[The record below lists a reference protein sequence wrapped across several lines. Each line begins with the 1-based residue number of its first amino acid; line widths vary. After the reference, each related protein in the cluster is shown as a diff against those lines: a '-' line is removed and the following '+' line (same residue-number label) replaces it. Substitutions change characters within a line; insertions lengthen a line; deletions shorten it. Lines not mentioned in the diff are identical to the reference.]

1 MSSRSSWQRPNLPQS
16 AIHTTVPSCILH
28 WARRPSCRY
37 DIGQNAP
44 SLDHRILSTPGMIC
58 AVLDFCCTHS
68 FRSVH
73 ISPPH
78 CTIHCKIASHAI
90 AHTAV
95 RAYLQGLFRS
105 AQHKKQAE
113 FLGRSFN
120 NDKDRAAA
128 AKNAFVLLSQHKPQ
142 LAAAFFILGLL
153 PCQIYFRESE
163 TPLESICAAR
173 GNLYVRC
180 QGNSLEDI
188 CLRVPSHL
196 LNIISANCRHLLS
209 LERVSPVNA
218 CGSLYLPSHISIVSI
233 SLLLAM

>member
-1 MSSRSSWQRPNLPQS
+1 M
-16 AIHTTVPSCILH
+16 TVPSCILH

-37 DIGQNAP
+37 DIGQSAP
-44 SLDHRILSTPGMIC
+44 LLVHRILSTPGRIR
-58 AVLDFCCTHS
+58 AVLNLCCNHS
-68 FRSVH
+68 LRPVY
-73 ISPPH
+73 ISPSL
-78 CTIHCKIASHAI
+78 CTIPCKIALHAI
-90 AHTAV
+90 LHTSV

-113 FLGRSFN
+113 FLGRSFDS
-120 NDKDRAAA
+120 DKDRAAA
-128 AKNAFVLLSQHKPQ
+128 AKNAFVLLSQHKLQ

-188 CLRVPSHL
+188 CPRVPSHFF
-196 LNIISANCRHLLS
+196 NIVSANCGHLLS